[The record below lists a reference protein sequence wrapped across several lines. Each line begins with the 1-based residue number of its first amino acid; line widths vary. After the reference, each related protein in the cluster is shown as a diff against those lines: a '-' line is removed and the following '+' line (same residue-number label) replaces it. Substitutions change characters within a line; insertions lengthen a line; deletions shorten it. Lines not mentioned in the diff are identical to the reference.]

1 MRAFRTYNTGPER
14 LVGDDRGCPGHDQT
28 PYIVLDSTTLFL
40 FSFPFVHSLHK
51 HGHSKGQQVRL
62 SASSVS
68 PHNSNDRTLS
78 PSSSSSFARR
88 KAFAIKHQE
97 AEPLTRRD
105 LQYDLLHHVFA
116 DQERVF
122 SDPSSSSPSSSSST
136 KEDGRGTAV
145 TFRDLY
151 VHALMDSPRCSK
163 ALREKMQ
170 DTPDFATDF
179 AKMSLLA
186 NVGRVNTTMTCL
198 SFFHFMFFLFS
209 PSVPPHVDP
218 GRPITHSSSGNAYG
232 ITYISSRPLVAESRC
247 EPSRRTEDKEYPQ
260 SLQPQR

>member
-1 MRAFRTYNTGPER
+1 M
-14 LVGDDRGCPGHDQT
+14 
-28 PYIVLDSTTLFL
+28 
-40 FSFPFVHSLHK
+40 SLCA
-51 HGHSKGQQVRL
+51 VRL
-62 SASSVS
+62 
-68 PHNSNDRTLS
+68 PICSNDRTFLL
-78 PSSSSSFARR
+78 SSSSFARR

-116 DQERVF
+116 DQEPVF
-122 SDPSSSSPSSSSST
+122 TDPSSSSPSSSSTT

-170 DTPDFATDF
+170 ETPDFATDF

-198 SFFHFMFFLFS
+198 SFFHFMFFSFS
-209 PSVPPHVDP
+209 SSVPP
-218 GRPITHSSSGNAYG
+218 S
-232 ITYISSRPLVAESRC
+232 C
-247 EPSRRTEDKEYPQ
+247 
-260 SLQPQR
+260 